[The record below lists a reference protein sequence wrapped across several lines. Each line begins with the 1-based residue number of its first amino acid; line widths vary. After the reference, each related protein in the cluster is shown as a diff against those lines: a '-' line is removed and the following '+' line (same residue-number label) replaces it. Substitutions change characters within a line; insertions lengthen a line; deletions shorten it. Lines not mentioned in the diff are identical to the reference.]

1 MNKKYHLRTMT
12 VYDYEQSQ
20 ALWMTIHGFAIRSID
35 DSKESIEHFIWRN
48 PTTSIVAEIDG
59 RIVGT
64 ILCGHDGR
72 NGCFY
77 LVCVLEEYRGHGIGG
92 DMMNTCMDALRAE
105 HINKVSLVAFAD
117 NEIGNQ
123 FWHQEGW
130 RLRSEVNCYEFNL
143 NEENRIS
150 INE

>member
-1 MNKKYHLRTMT
+1 MPIYSKKRIL
-12 VYDYEQSQ
+12 VYWNIKQK
-20 ALWMTIHGFAIRSID
+20 G
-35 DSKESIEHFIWRN
+35 
-48 PTTSIVAEIDG
+48 
-59 RIVGT
+59 
-64 ILCGHDGR
+64 
-72 NGCFY
+72 
-77 LVCVLEEYRGHGIGG
+77 
-92 DMMNTCMDALRAE
+92 MNTCMDALRAE